1 MFRPTGFA
9 DLVDRRVGVFG
20 YGVEGHATARRLAS
34 VTAKVVV
41 VDDEAF
47 DGALASATGGLD
59 ALATCDVV
67 LKSPGIPRRRPDV
80 IDLEDRG
87 VVVTSALDLW
97 LHEVDLGRVIAVTGT
112 KGKSTTTSLIAF
124 FLRCLGEEAHELGNI
139 GQPPYDPDVDVTSG
153 WLVLE
158 VSSFQSVDITVAPSI
173 IAVTSL
179 GSDHLDWHGSL
190 ERYHEDK
197 LTITRA
203 SGEHITMIAESSEVE
218 RVRALAGGHKIVV
231 ASDDTG
237 LAADLG
243 LLGVH
248 NDHNVGLAL
257 AVCARALG
265 RSSEDVRAAAA
276 ARATQFVALPG
287 RLTLVATVATANGAT
302 VRYVDDGLATAP
314 LPAIAALDVF
324 DAEPLVLIAGGFDR
338 GVDYQP
344 LVIALGERR
353 TPTTLVS
360 IGPAGER
367 LRTLL
372 EATDTHVQCLAAT
385 NMTAAVQLASAA
397 LLDGG
402 VVLMSPA
409 APSFDAYKNWSER
422 SDDFARAV
430 KEVTATAAR

>member
-1 MFRPTGFA
+1 VSRPTGFA
-9 DLVDRRVGVFG
+9 DLIDQRVGIFG
-20 YGVEGHATARRLAS
+20 YGIEGHATARRLAS
-34 VTAKVVV
+34 VTSNVVL
-41 VDDEAF
+41 VDDEAN
-47 DGALASATGGLD
+47 DGALASADGGLA
-59 ALATCDVV
+59 ALATCDTV

-87 VVVTSALDLW
+87 VVVTSALNLW
-97 LHEVDLGRVIAVTGT
+97 LHEIDLSRVIAVTGT

-124 FLRCLGEEAHELGNI
+124 FLRCCGEEAHELGNI
-139 GQPPYDPDVDVTSG
+139 GQPPYDPDVDVTTG

-158 VSSFQSVDITVAPSI
+158 VSSFQSVDITIAPSI
-173 IAVTSL
+173 VVVTSL
-179 GSDHLDWHGSL
+179 SSDHLDWHGSL

-203 SGEHITMIAESSEVE
+203 PGEHVTFLADDPALE
-218 RVRALAGGHKIVV
+218 RVRSLAGGHQVVV

-237 LAADLG
+237 LAGALG

-257 AVCARALG
+257 AACAHALG
-265 RSSEDVRAAAA
+265 RSSDDVRAAVA
-276 ARATQFVALPG
+276 ARATEFVALRG
-287 RLTLVATVATANGAT
+287 RLTLLTTIAIDHGAS

-314 LPAIAALDVF
+314 LPTIAALDVF
-324 DAEPLVLIAGGFDR
+324 DVEPLALIAGGFDR

-367 LRTLL
+367 LRALL
-372 EATDTHVQCLAAT
+372 DAADTRVHTVHA
-385 NMTAAVQLASAA
+385 NDMTAAVQLAAAA
-397 LLDGG
+397 LPAGG

-409 APSFDAYKNWSER
+409 APSFDAYKNWTER

-430 KEVTATAAR
+430 SEVTRTKID